1 MEKETLDVQDRL
13 HEGLWSL
20 KQEDGGPS
28 EGIWERSW
36 S

>member
-1 MEKETLDVQDRL
+1 MEKKNLDAQ
-13 HEGLWSL
+13 EGLSEDLWSL